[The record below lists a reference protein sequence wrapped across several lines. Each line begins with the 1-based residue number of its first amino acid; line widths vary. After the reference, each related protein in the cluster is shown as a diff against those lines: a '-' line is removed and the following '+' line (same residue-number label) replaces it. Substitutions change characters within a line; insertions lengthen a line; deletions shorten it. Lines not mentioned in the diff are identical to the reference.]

1 MTRLRETKLTNSEAL
16 ALFQKAGAL
25 LSGHFLLSSGKHS
38 DAYLEKFRLVER
50 PALLEPMCE
59 ELASRFR
66 NDRVEMV
73 LGPTTAGIILA
84 YNVSRFLGVEAR
96 FAEKEDGIRQL
107 RRGQTLPPGTRV
119 LIVDDILTT
128 GGAVRECLEVV
139 ERHGALLVGIGVLG
153 NRSGGNVDLGGR
165 LESLLTVK
173 AEAWPA
179 ESCPLCAQG
188 MPITK
193 PGTTVF
199 AAADS

>member
-1 MTRLRETKLTNSEAL
+1 M
-16 ALFQKAGAL
+16 
-25 LSGHFLLSSGKHS
+25 
-38 DAYLEKFRLVER
+38 
-50 PALLEPMCE
+50 
-59 ELASRFR
+59 
-66 NDRVEMV
+66 
-73 LGPTTAGIILA
+73 GPTTARIILA

-96 FAEKEDGIRQL
+96 FAGEDGIRQL

-173 AEAWPA
+173 AEACPA
-179 ESCPLCAQG
+179 EIMSIVRSRNAHHKTRHDCLHSC
-188 MPITK
+188 
-193 PGTTVF
+193 
-199 AAADS
+199 